1 MEEKCEKQHR
11 AVGIFLTSDTFN
23 VQKLTVN
30 PIKTFGETMYKTFL
44 MALVLGFSTLNSA
57 DACPMADAAAFQEAA
72 AKVAETE
79 GTHASFVL
87 NGMTCGSC
95 SSKVA
100 THLNG
105 VEGVLASAVDYQT
118 GKVEV
123 AFDKAKIDAKK
134 LETELVNT
142 GYTLKKES

>member
-1 MEEKCEKQHR
+1 MCEKKHS
-11 AVGIFLTSDTFN
+11 AVGNFLTSDTID

-30 PIKTFGETMYKTFL
+30 PIKSFGETMYKTFL

-72 AKVAETE
+72 AKVAATE
-79 GTHASFVL
+79 GAHASFVL

-105 VEGVLASAVDYQT
+105 VDGVLASAVDYQT

-123 AFDKAKIDAKK
+123 AFDSAKTDAEPSTPKS
-134 LETELVNT
+134 TWS
-142 GYTLKKES
+142 G

>member
-1 MEEKCEKQHR
+1 MKKNR
-11 AVGIFLTSDTFN
+11 RTVGIFLTSDTID

-72 AKVAETE
+72 AKVAQTE
-79 GTHASFVL
+79 GAHASFVL
-87 NGMTCGSC
+87 TGMTCGSC

-100 THLNG
+100 KHLNG
-105 VEGVLASAVDYQT
+105 VDGVLASAVDYQT

-123 AFDKAKIDAKK
+123 AFDNAKVDAKK
-134 LETELVNT
+134 LETEIVST
-142 GYTLKKES
+142 GYALKKES

>member
-1 MEEKCEKQHR
+1 MCEKKHS
-11 AVGIFLTSDTFN
+11 AVGNFLTSDTID

-30 PIKTFGETMYKTFL
+30 PIKSFGETMYKTFL

-72 AKVAETE
+72 AKVAATE
-79 GTHASFVL
+79 GAHASFVL

-95 SSKVA
+95 SSTVA
-100 THLNG
+100 KHLNG
-105 VEGVLASAVDYQT
+105 VDGVLASAVDYQT

-123 AFDKAKIDAKK
+123 AFDSAKTDAKK
-134 LETELVNT
+134 LEVELVST
-142 GYTLKKES
+142 GYTLQKDS